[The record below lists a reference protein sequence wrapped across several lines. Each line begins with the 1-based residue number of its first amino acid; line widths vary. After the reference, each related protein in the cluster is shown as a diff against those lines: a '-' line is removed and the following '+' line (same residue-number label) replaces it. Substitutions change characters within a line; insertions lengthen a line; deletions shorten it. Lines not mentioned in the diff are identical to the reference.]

1 MCVCVYIYIQI
12 LLLGLLFYIFLR
24 HEWSMSPSF
33 VLITAAATIMQVS
46 GQELLSFTIAAAAI
60 AVKSLQSTWYD

>member
-1 MCVCVYIYIQI
+1 MCVYIYIHTHTNNIHKDHSQ
-12 LLLGLLFYIFLR
+12 
-24 HEWSMSPSF
+24 EWSMSPSF
-33 VLITAAATIMQVS
+33 VLTAAATIMQVS